1 MNLDVVKEF
10 KHLPSTLGIKNKKSH
25 FDFLTQIINEKIREF
40 SKELQLSFNLL
51 MTSFKTKYQTDNVE
65 YSKFKKIQQLF
76 LSNQKYR
83 ESLKELIYRVK
94 LHFNMIN

>member
-25 FDFLTQIINEKIREF
+25 FDFLTQIIDEEVRKFPEK
-40 SKELQLSFNLL
+40 LQLSFNLL
-51 MTSFKTKYQTDNVE
+51 MTSFKTKNQSDIE
-65 YSKFKKIQQLF
+65 DYSKFKKIQQLF

-83 ESLKELIYRVK
+83 KSLKQLICRVK
-94 LHFNMIN
+94 HHFNVIN